1 MACTESWSVY
11 LTASIHW
18 SHGHRHFK
26 GLKEGYGFTWMELP
40 YIHINIHAHIIYT
53 FCIHIY
59 IYTCICM
66 HLYLHTHTH
75 TFIFVLW
82 LLWEEYDSEQSKS
95 LILWGSETS
104 VQEAEERISFTISYN
119 MNHTKNERTKKNSVM
134 VYSRDLG
141 LILYQICYRE
151 CRRKQECWA
160 GILWSGAVWWRR
172 SETAVHKESLE
183 IASHSDS
190 ESQWYKE
197 RANSSKGKHKLMLL
211 HRGQSW
217 DWASTMVQRDSVSTF
232 TKTVISVGKA

>member
-1 MACTESWSVY
+1 MYKYTGTHSIYFVY
-11 LTASIHW
+11 T
-18 SHGHRHFK
+18 
-26 GLKEGYGFTWMELP
+26 
-40 YIHINIHAHIIYT
+40 YIYM
-53 FCIHIY
+53 
-59 IYTCICM
+59 YTCICM
-66 HLYLHTHTH
+66 HLYLHTHL
-75 TFIFVLW
+75 FVLW
-82 LLWEEYDSEQSKS
+82 LLWEEYNSEQSRS

-104 VQEAEERISFTISYN
+104 VQEAQERISLTISYN
-119 MNHTKNERTKKNSVM
+119 MNHTKSGRTKKNSAM

-151 CRRKQECWA
+151 CGRKQEGWA
-160 GILWSGAVWWRR
+160 GILWSRAVWWRR

-211 HRGQSW
+211 HRDQSW